1 MKPIAISGSLLLIS
15 LLSFAGCADQDYPDV
30 DYGRYYQN
38 AQAGKDA
45 GQCVDIA
52 DCNSP
57 VNKEEF
63 RHVYSAQFE
72 GNESAEISKDYVGY
86 YGVIDGEC
94 HEWYKDKDTQ
104 KQIYAGDMDYIELDA
119 KPGTPLV
126 VDVVRVP
133 GHKTQPIVTL
143 RNSDGIDLV
152 YSGTAGAGM
161 AQISF
166 LMPGTKAYIAIED
179 AANYAGARVEN
190 CSHYSWTGGDK
201 YHYVLT
207 VKRAGF
213 SLEQSGTL
221 KGDTEVL
228 SMMGSL
234 PAPGSTQYYSIK
246 VPPGADFS
254 VELVPNAAGYRT
266 AITPVTGN
274 YDWIYAGTT
283 TLAQTQEL
291 TYTKEDF
298 KGNVRYD
305 DQYEKYIFAV
315 SDLDANYG
323 YSYTIKARVK

>member
-1 MKPIAISGSLLLIS
+1 MKPKAISGSLLLIS
-15 LLSFAGCADQDYPDV
+15 LLSFAGCADQDYPNV
-30 DYGRYYQN
+30 DYGRNYQN
-38 AQAGKDA
+38 ALAGKDA
-45 GQCVDIA
+45 GQCVQTS
-52 DCNSP
+52 DCIDP
-57 VNKEEF
+57 VVKEEY
-63 RHVYSAQFE
+63 RQVYSAPFE
-72 GNESAEISKDYVGY
+72 GNQAFEINKDYVGY
-86 YGVIDGEC
+86 YGVIDGAC

-143 RNSDGIDLV
+143 RRSDGRDLI

-166 LMPGTKAYIAIED
+166 LMPGPKAYIAVED
-179 AANYAGARVEN
+179 AANYASAGVDN
-190 CSHYSWTGGDK
+190 CSHYIGTGGDK
-201 YHYVLT
+201 YHYILT
-207 VKRAGF
+207 VKRANF

-234 PAPGSTQYYSIK
+234 PAPGSTQYYAIK
-246 VPPGADFS
+246 IPIGADFT

-266 AITPVTGN
+266 AITPVDTD
-274 YDWIYAGTT
+274 YDWSIAGASE
-283 TLAQTQEL
+283 LADSPNRS
-291 TYTKEDF
+291 YSKEDF
-298 KGNVRYD
+298 TSFTYEIP
-305 DQYEKYIFAV
+305 YEKYIFAV